1 MRLTQLRLERVLIH
15 MHFNEFI
22 VNQTRLNSSD
32 LNRPSINLHG
42 SDEEGQENRSNF
54 FVKKGEDG
62 LVLGGGKAKSDVTRL
77 GWDTSVNR

>member
-1 MRLTQLRLERVLIH
+1 M
-15 MHFNEFI
+15 
-22 VNQTRLNSSD
+22 NQTRLNSSD

-62 LVLGGGKAKSDVTRL
+62 LVLGGGKAKSAVTRL
-77 GWDTSVNR
+77 GHERQSMNHLFSE